1 MVKENDNV
9 LELDELVVLHK
20 WIDEENKV
28 KMYEVEAKEDPVLCS
43 KCGYI
48 LDMDENG
55 DFITTKFKKHDTRER
70 IIKDIAVRGYSTVL
84 KLKQRRFIC
93 PECGDKFP
101 EFLQCIAPND
111 KITRRLYYHLGE
123 QSLTQNFSEVAEEHG
138 ISLDT
143 VKRSFLAK
151 VEKLDNKKVLIAP
164 EYLGIDEIYLTEEE
178 EMRKQP
184 YAVFTDIKNKYILE
198 IVKGNSKDIVI
209 DVLRSMRGIAEVKVV
224 TMDMASA
231 YRNAVMECCPK
242 AYTVVDHFHVIQKMI
257 MALDSVRIAY
267 QNELMKKDAEER
279 KAKKL
284 RADQHT
290 EFSRAKAELFA
301 TKGLM
306 RSNREKL
313 SEDLIE
319 KLYVVLEKYPK
330 LKYTYEFKE
339 KLRDVYK
346 CTTVNEAKCKYAEW
360 ENELDK
366 VKEVKL
372 PEVKGIKRM
381 INRIRKEVFAY
392 FEEGWTNS
400 FTETTNSLIRK
411 IVRDG
416 NGYGFE
422 VLRGKI
428 LYGLTASKR
437 KVIKVK
443 DMNFNSI
450 YHVGSETFDLYS
462 NENYTLKEREITTY
476 YVDVDELSKTI
487 DGIKI

>member
-1 MVKENDNV
+1 MKENDNV

-20 WIDEENKV
+20 WVDEENKV

-43 KCGYI
+43 KCGCM
-48 LDMDENG
+48 LDVDENG
-55 DFITTKFKKHDTRER
+55 DIIYGKYKKHDTRER
-70 IIKDIAVRGYSTVL
+70 IIKDIAVRGYATVL

-93 PECGDKFP
+93 PECGDRFP
-101 EFLQCIAPND
+101 EFLHCIAPND
-111 KITRRLYYHLGE
+111 KITRRLYYHIGE

-138 ISLDT
+138 IALDT

-151 VEKLDNKKVLIAP
+151 VEELDKEKVLIAP

-184 YAVFTDIKNKYILE
+184 YAVFTDIKNKFIIE
-198 IVKGNSKDIVI
+198 IVKGNTKGIVI
-209 DVLRSMRGIAEVKVV
+209 DVLKRMRGIEDVKVV

-231 YRNAVMECCPK
+231 YRNAVLECCPN
-242 AYTVVDHFHVIQKMI
+242 AYTVVDHFHVIQKTI
-257 MALDSVRIAY
+257 MALDTVRIAY
-267 QNELMKKDAEER
+267 QNELIKKDSAER

-284 RADQHT
+284 RADQTT
-290 EFSRAKAELFA
+290 EYSQAKIELFA

-313 SEDLIE
+313 TDELKE
-319 KLYVVLEKYPK
+319 KLYMVLDKYPK

-339 KLRDVYK
+339 QLRDVYK

-360 ENELDK
+360 ENELGR
-366 VKEVKL
+366 VKDVKL
-372 PEVKGIKRM
+372 PEIKGIQRM
-381 INRIRKEVFAY
+381 INRLHKEVFAY
-392 FEEGWTNS
+392 FQEGWTNS

-443 DMNFNSI
+443 DMNFNAL
-450 YHVGSETFDLYS
+450 YHVEYDTFNLNN
-462 NENYTLKEREITTY
+462 NENYTLTEREVITY
-476 YVDVDELSKTI
+476 YVDVEELSKII